1 MIRRAAC
8 VLVGLVALALSACQ
22 ESQQAPVAHGAT
34 AADSAD
40 QVLYVAH
47 FLLTNRGIKRGD
59 LTADTAY
66 VLDDQTR
73 FDLRVAHVVFT
84 TETGASQGT
93 MEANKGMY
101 STRTQVLE
109 GWGNVIVKM
118 TDGRTLHSPHVV
130 FNQILHTI
138 TSDTTFTITRGS
150 DTAHGIGFSTTPS
163 GHPFNCLRNCGGTT
177 SLLLPDR

>member
-1 MIRRAAC
+1 MRRVAC
-8 VLVGLVALALSACQ
+8 VLIGLITLATAACQ
-22 ESQQAPVAHGAT
+22 ESQQPPVAKNPT

-47 FLLTNRGIKRGD
+47 YLLTTRGIKRGD

-66 VLDDQTR
+66 ILDDQTR
-73 FDLRVAHVVFT
+73 FDLRKTHVNFT
-84 TETGASQGT
+84 SETGTPEGT

-101 STRTQVLE
+101 STRSQVLE
-109 GWGNVIVKM
+109 GWGDVVVNM
-118 TDGRTLHSPHVV
+118 ADGRTLHTPHVIY
-130 FNQILHTI
+130 NQVLRTI

-150 DTAHGIGFSTTPS
+150 DTAHGIGFNTTPS

-177 SLLLPDR
+177 SLLLPEK